1 MRFFVDGQ
9 LLHTEPYTQGPGSQ
23 TLPRLTVGMANSGA
37 NIFTGLI
44 DRVRISNTAL
54 APAEFDADFPADAPL
69 FSQQPQNAITE
80 VGGTATFTP
89 EFTAGTPFALQWQF
103 RSFTGTNTT
112 LLADATN
119 ATLVVT
125 NVQGSN
131 QGYYSLVVSNGAGV
145 ATSTEAQLKL
155 QLAPVAP
162 NTLTQVWAILPD
174 ERIYITPGVPTD
186 SQRNNL
192 ERGMA
197 YNPLTDH
204 VLVVARETSPILKGV
219 YVLDAKTGVEVG
231 QLDVTGIEGGTIVL
245 IKIGVADDGAIYA
258 ANFGSYNPTGT
269 QTTIY
274 RWENESA
281 APTIAFKGNPT
292 PGGPNEQFGK
302 NIAVRGSGT
311 NTQILMET
319 RRQVLAL
326 FTTTNGVDF
335 ASTVLQ
341 STAPTDAFSVGLAFG
356 PGNTFFGKAVN
367 GALYHMAFDPA
378 AGTATILHAYPEA
391 GVNLAGIAVN
401 TNSTLL
407 AGISVQSGPD
417 AVELYDLSDTGGML
431 QLLDTELF
439 TSDNANTGY
448 SGNAAF
454 GKDNMLFALDTN
466 NGLVAYRIGGIT
478 SQPRLEV
485 TVEDGE
491 LMITWN
497 DADATLESTTELG
510 PNASWTPVTVTAGAT
525 EYSTPASGTTRFFR
539 LTN

>member
-1 MRFFVDGQ
+1 
-9 LLHTEPYTQGPGSQ
+9 
-23 TLPRLTVGMANSGA
+23 MANSGA

>member
-1 MRFFVDGQ
+1 
-9 LLHTEPYTQGPGSQ
+9 
-23 TLPRLTVGMANSGA
+23 
-37 NIFTGLI
+37 
-44 DRVRISNTAL
+44 
-54 APAEFDADFPADAPL
+54 
-69 FSQQPQNAITE
+69 
-80 VGGTATFTP
+80 
-89 EFTAGTPFALQWQF
+89 
-103 RSFTGTNTT
+103 
-112 LLADATN
+112 
-119 ATLVVT
+119 
-125 NVQGSN
+125 
-131 QGYYSLVVSNGAGV
+131 
-145 ATSTEAQLKL
+145 
-155 QLAPVAP
+155 
-162 NTLTQVWAILPD
+162 
-174 ERIYITPGVPTD
+174 
-186 SQRNNL
+186 
-192 ERGMA
+192 
-197 YNPLTDH
+197 
-204 VLVVARETSPILKGV
+204 
-219 YVLDAKTGVEVG
+219 VEVG